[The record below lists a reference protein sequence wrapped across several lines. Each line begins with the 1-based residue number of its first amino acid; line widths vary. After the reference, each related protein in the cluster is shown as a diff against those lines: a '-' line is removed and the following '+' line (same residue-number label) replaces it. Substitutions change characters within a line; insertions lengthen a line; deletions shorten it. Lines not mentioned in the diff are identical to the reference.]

1 MALNDELYSRLV
13 NLYQG
18 LDDQEIHQLNARLI
32 LLLSEKVSDS
42 VAIRKI
48 INRLEA
54 ENKNAKKLISAY
66 KNYTS
71 KVVSRTQTPLHP
83 VE

>member
-32 LLLSEKVSDS
+32 LLLSEEVSDS
-42 VAIRKI
+42 LAVGKI

-54 ENKNAKKLISAY
+54 ENKNTKK
-66 KNYTS
+66 
-71 KVVSRTQTPLHP
+71 VDD
-83 VE
+83 